1 MEQLTNQVS
10 KRRRTPRKRRQHF
23 PSTPMA
29 GIAMSA
35 RQCCSKI
42 SFISTIKGNV
52 IRSVRDDEGSQPALC
67 SKVQRNYIRRLDQEL
82 SALAPSASSCS
93 VTQINLPR
101 LRSMLIKKKKR
112 KNNSATSLSI
122 NSFQK
127 SKKIT
132 KQGHYLRRGKETRIQ
147 RCAKLVLDFVGNEVI
162 HEKVIRQSLGN
173 NPDTSKALRL

>member
-35 RQCCSKI
+35 RQSYSKI

-93 VTQINLPR
+93 VNLPR

-112 KNNSATSLSI
+112 KDNSATSLSI

-132 KQGHYLRRGKETRIQ
+132 KQGHYSRRGKETRIQ